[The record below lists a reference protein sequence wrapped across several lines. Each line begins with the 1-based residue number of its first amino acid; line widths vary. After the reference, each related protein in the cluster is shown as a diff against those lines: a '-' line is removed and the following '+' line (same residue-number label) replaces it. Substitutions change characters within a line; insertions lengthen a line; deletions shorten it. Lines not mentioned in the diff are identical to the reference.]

1 MDLNKHIVT
10 NDNYKPFH
18 SNGFAQIANG
28 DRVGSAGRATFE
40 QRQLMDRNRQ
50 MISGYQRSTIGTV
63 YGVSRSKPV
72 INPTLNNLGAS
83 QQLPQ
88 QPNNINRQQFNSS
101 PSRTYNPYA

>member
-40 QRQLMDRNRQ
+40 QRQIIDRNRQ

-63 YGVSRSKPV
+63 YGVSRPKSV
-72 INPTLNNLGAS
+72 IDSSHNINKNQQPT
-83 QQLPQ
+83 Q
-88 QPNNINRQQFNSS
+88 QPNNIGRQQFNSS
-101 PSRTYNPYA
+101 PSQSYNPYA